1 MSQKACGS
9 LVNPA
14 CLRLRLTTGIQ
25 SRNKPRG
32 GFGVKQDSNTRDRVS
47 QFESAGGGAPASALP
62 AARNIDP
69 PSAPGGRSSAGAS
82 AATVVDPE
90 WLEATFS
97 RLRLLLCTIAGS
109 NELGRL
115 LLRELAPALGAVQ
128 AALYVMDTRTAR
140 EDAELVLEASY
151 AAGRDLP
158 ERWALGE
165 GLVGQCARDREK
177 LVVRGV
183 ASEFFRVRSALGS
196 SAPAEIAFVPV
207 WLDPDRLSVVEL
219 AFADAVTPA
228 RDALLDRLAAWRPW
242 VAPLAHEA
250 GSRGATTPQQP
261 SGVRTL
267 IRTGHRS
274 GFWGKLS
281 HELRSPLNSVLVLS
295 QLLAENA
302 EANLN
307 PKQIAFA
314 TAIHNSGNDLL
325 ALVNAISDLAKIQNN
340 RLVLEPTEMVLDHF
354 RAHLERAFQPVA
366 EARGLDFRV
375 ELEPGL
381 PEVIVTDA
389 KRVRQVLK
397 NLLSNAFKFTESG
410 GVSVRVGVRSAGWPP
425 EHERLTHAHQ
435 VLSVSVSDTGVGMS
449 ENEQDSIFEAFP
461 PERVE
466 ARRGAGAS
474 GLGLAI
480 SRELARLLGGT
491 LQVESQVGSGST
503 FTLFLPVS
511 GLIAAGPE
519 EPPPESG
526 TARPARDSGL
536 MLVAPAAG
544 ATADGSSG
552 SGLGS
557 VVPADVAADAGHSQ
571 SAPGAELVARR
582 LRPAQLAGHNVLLVD
597 DDVRSAFALTG
608 ALERQGAEVSHAE
621 DVGEALSRLEAG
633 LEASAMLIDADL
645 IDAGGMVSSLLP
657 YCRRLPVIVLTRVA
671 ASGSSLPPEIHQ
683 LVKPVDTQQ
692 LLRVLTAVVSAR
704 PGL

>member
-1 MSQKACGS
+1 
-9 LVNPA
+9 
-14 CLRLRLTTGIQ
+14 
-25 SRNKPRG
+25 
-32 GFGVKQDSNTRDRVS
+32 
-47 QFESAGGGAPASALP
+47 
-62 AARNIDP
+62 
-69 PSAPGGRSSAGAS
+69 
-82 AATVVDPE
+82 
-90 WLEATFS
+90 
-97 RLRLLLCTIAGS
+97 
-109 NELGRL
+109 
-115 LLRELAPALGAVQ
+115 
-128 AALYVMDTRTAR
+128 
-140 EDAELVLEASY
+140 
-151 AAGRDLP
+151 
-158 ERWALGE
+158 
-165 GLVGQCARDREK
+165 
-177 LVVRGV
+177 
-183 ASEFFRVRSALGS
+183 
-196 SAPAEIAFVPV
+196 
-207 WLDPDRLSVVEL
+207 
-219 AFADAVTPA
+219 
-228 RDALLDRLAAWRPW
+228 
-242 VAPLAHEA
+242 
-250 GSRGATTPQQP
+250 
-261 SGVRTL
+261 
-267 IRTGHRS
+267 
-274 GFWGKLS
+274 
-281 HELRSPLNSVLVLS
+281 
-295 QLLAENA
+295 
-302 EANLN
+302 
-307 PKQIAFA
+307 
-314 TAIHNSGNDLL
+314 
-325 ALVNAISDLAKIQNN
+325 
-340 RLVLEPTEMVLDHF
+340 
-354 RAHLERAFQPVA
+354 
-366 EARGLDFRV
+366 
-375 ELEPGL
+375 
-381 PEVIVTDA
+381 
-389 KRVRQVLK
+389 
-397 NLLSNAFKFTESG
+397 
-410 GVSVRVGVRSAGWPP
+410 
-425 EHERLTHAHQ
+425 
-435 VLSVSVSDTGVGMS
+435 MS

-526 TARPARDSGL
+526 TARPVRDSGL